1 MGAGQIPKAA
11 LAADVMSCLATAT
24 GQLSIEVADAE
35 TLGKIGTPT
44 ILCTVANN
52 AVPVNVS
59 ALPPTAA
66 PLTTVLSSVVGVAM
80 GTAVASEF
88 VAGGRYHRYNWSGI
102 TTGPV
107 ILQEKNPTGRK
118 TLSCF
123 DKTALFPKSSRQ

>member
-66 PLTTVLSSVVGVAM
+66 PLTTVLSVVGIAM
-80 GTAVASEF
+80 GTAVAGEF
-88 VAGGRYHRYNWSGI
+88 VAGGRYHRYNWSGNSA
-102 TTGPV
+102 GKEPDRPKDS
-107 ILQEKNPTGRK
+107 E
-118 TLSCF
+118 
-123 DKTALFPKSSRQ
+123 LF